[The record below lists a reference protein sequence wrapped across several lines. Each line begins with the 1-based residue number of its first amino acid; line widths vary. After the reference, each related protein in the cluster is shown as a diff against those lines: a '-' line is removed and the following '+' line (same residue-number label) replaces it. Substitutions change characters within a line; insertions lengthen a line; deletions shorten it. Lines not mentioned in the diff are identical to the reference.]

1 MRINKLIL
9 KNFKAYE
16 DETSFDFNTSKYK
29 NIILI
34 GGKNGAG
41 KSTIFEAIKL
51 CIYGPLAYKYQGFNG
66 QYIHKIKSNIN
77 NNALK
82 NEEFTSFVSIDLEL
96 TEGTIVNTYT
106 LKREWYFKN
115 QKLNENF
122 SVFKNHSNICL
133 DGDSLN
139 YFDNYLKSIIPPNIL
154 DFFFFDGEFLS
165 TFFIGKNSNLNLK
178 QSLLSLCN
186 FDTFNVLKST
196 ILSTMRSDKHS
207 DDETESLK
215 NIYLEL
221 EKKLLELN
229 IQKDNIIDEIESISI
244 SLDELNNNKSNLE
257 SEFRKKGG
265 LLLDERKLLKD
276 ECAAI
281 ESRRAVINSNIKDF
295 CNDML
300 PFLIIKNNIINLKT
314 QLDKE
319 SDFSVYNS
327 IKEYISFENLS
338 KILSNKIDIDNFND
352 VVETISTSL
361 TDEIK
366 PHDDNFNSIH
376 NMNKEEYSYVISN
389 IKTILDFDVNTIKN
403 LFDEYNSISE
413 KYLYNKKIL
422 NSSVEDSDINEYL
435 STINTVV
442 AEINSYSEKRASLKE
457 HLVNL
462 DLHIEKIEKDVTLA
476 KDKYYSYLKKNN
488 VHEMSINITKMIDSI
503 ISQLIFEKV
512 DSLKSNFMYIFKK
525 IIRKNNFIDFIDIDE
540 KFNISLYINRSYY
553 SSEIFNILNN
563 LGYEEVSKKF
573 GNLFMSDLFE
583 YYKVNKASAILNK
596 LENDN
601 NLEILSLRTK
611 VNIEEFSS
619 GEKQIYILCLYW
631 SLIKTSGI
639 EIPFIIDTPYSRI
652 DETHRNNLTNEYL
665 STISNQVIILSTN
678 TEIDETLYPQVKP
691 RISNEYLI
699 EYDDKNRKTL
709 QSVGYF
715 FN

>member
-1 MRINKLIL
+1 MRINKLTL

-16 DETSFDFNTSKYK
+16 DETSFDFTTSKDK

-41 KSTIFEAIKL
+41 KSTVFEAIKL

-115 QKLNENF
+115 QKINENF
-122 SVFKNHSNICL
+122 FVFKNHSNICL

-196 ILSTMRSDKHS
+196 ILSTIRGDKHS
-207 DDETESLK
+207 DDDTELFK
-215 NIYLEL
+215 NNYLSL

-229 IQKDNIIDEIESISI
+229 TQKENIINEIDSISD
-244 SLDELNNNKSNLE
+244 SLDELNNEKSNFE
-257 SEFRKKGG
+257 SDFRKKGG
-265 LLLDERKLLKD
+265 LLIEERKILKD

-281 ESRRAVINSNIKDF
+281 ESRRSVINSEIKDF
-295 CNDML
+295 CNDIL
-300 PFLIIKNNIINLKT
+300 PFLILKNNIINLKT

-327 IKEYISFENLS
+327 IKEYISIENLS
-338 KILSNKIDIDNFND
+338 KILSDKIDIDNFDNII
-352 VVETISTSL
+352 ETISISL

-366 PHDDNFNSIH
+366 PSDDSFTSIH

-389 IKTILDFDVNTIKN
+389 IKTILDFNVNTIKD
-403 LFDEYNSISE
+403 LFDEYNAISE
-413 KYLYNKKIL
+413 KYLSNKKIL
-422 NSSVEDSDINEYL
+422 NSSVEDSDIDEYITTMNAL
-435 STINTVV
+435 V
-442 AEINSYSEKRASLKE
+442 AKINSYSEKRASLKE
-457 HLVNL
+457 QLINL
-462 DLHIEKIEKDVTLA
+462 DLNIEKAEKDVDLA

-503 ISQLIFEKV
+503 ISQLVLEKV
-512 DSLKSNFMYIFKK
+512 DALKSNFMHIFRK

-553 SSEIFNILNN
+553 SSEILNILNN

-573 GNLFMSDLFE
+573 GNLFMEDLFK
-583 YYKVNKASAILNK
+583 YYKVDKPAAIISK
-596 LENDN
+596 IENSN
-601 NLEILSLRTK
+601 SFEIVSLKTK
-611 VNIEEFSS
+611 VNVEEFSS

-678 TEIDETLYPQVKP
+678 TEIDETLYHQVKP
-691 RISNEYLI
+691 RVSNEYLI

-715 FN
+715 FS

>member
-300 PFLIIKNNIINLKT
+300 PFLIIKN
-314 QLDKE
+314 
-319 SDFSVYNS
+319 
-327 IKEYISFENLS
+327 
-338 KILSNKIDIDNFND
+338 
-352 VVETISTSL
+352 
-361 TDEIK
+361 
-366 PHDDNFNSIH
+366 
-376 NMNKEEYSYVISN
+376 
-389 IKTILDFDVNTIKN
+389 
-403 LFDEYNSISE
+403 
-413 KYLYNKKIL
+413 
-422 NSSVEDSDINEYL
+422 
-435 STINTVV
+435 
-442 AEINSYSEKRASLKE
+442 R
-457 HLVNL
+457 
-462 DLHIEKIEKDVTLA
+462 
-476 KDKYYSYLKKNN
+476 
-488 VHEMSINITKMIDSI
+488 
-503 ISQLIFEKV
+503 LI
-512 DSLKSNFMYIFKK
+512 
-525 IIRKNNFIDFIDIDE
+525 
-540 KFNISLYINRSYY
+540 
-553 SSEIFNILNN
+553 
-563 LGYEEVSKKF
+563 
-573 GNLFMSDLFE
+573 
-583 YYKVNKASAILNK
+583 
-596 LENDN
+596 
-601 NLEILSLRTK
+601 
-611 VNIEEFSS
+611 
-619 GEKQIYILCLYW
+619 
-631 SLIKTSGI
+631 
-639 EIPFIIDTPYSRI
+639 
-652 DETHRNNLTNEYL
+652 
-665 STISNQVIILSTN
+665 
-678 TEIDETLYPQVKP
+678 VK
-691 RISNEYLI
+691 
-699 EYDDKNRKTL
+699 
-709 QSVGYF
+709 
-715 FN
+715 